1 MSATL
6 VPIIALA
13 IYGPAARKEGVI
25 VATAKTFKQEVLEH
39 DGPVAV
45 QLVAPWCG
53 KKSSAYLCGEGAVVQ
68 FRAAHQARPAGRD
81 GAGRRVS
88 RPRAGP
94 GHHPLHKASR
104 WSEPMRR

>member
-1 MSATL
+1 MASAL

-45 QLVAPWCG
+45 QLFDWIIEVPLVPMPVQASAFRTARVWC
-53 KKSSAYLCGEGAVVQ
+53 LTVEFQAVVM
-68 FRAAHQARPAGRD
+68 FVWYPAGTS
-81 GAGRRVS
+81 S
-88 RPRAGP
+88 R
-94 GHHPLHKASR
+94 
-104 WSEPMRR
+104 